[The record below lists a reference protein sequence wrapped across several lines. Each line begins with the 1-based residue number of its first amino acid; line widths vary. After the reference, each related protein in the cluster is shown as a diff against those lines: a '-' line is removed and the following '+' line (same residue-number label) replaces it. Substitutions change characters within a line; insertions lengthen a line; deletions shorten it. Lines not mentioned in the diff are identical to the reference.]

1 MPRSSFNRAMDVTAD
16 RERCWSTLTDVPQL
30 VSWVSVL
37 EDASEVVPLDS
48 YTAVLADR
56 LGPFKLRADLDIK
69 LSDVRP
75 GEHVVV
81 RAEGE
86 DRQVGSRIVVDAVL
100 DIRSGEG
107 DDHTIAVDGTYEVT
121 GRVASM
127 GTGTI
132 RKKADK
138 ILDEF
143 FSHVSSA
150 LGGR

>member
-1 MPRSSFNRAMDVTAD
+1 MDVTAD
-16 RERCWSTLTDVPQL
+16 RQTCWSTLTDVPQL
-30 VSWVSVL
+30 VTWVSVL
-37 EDASEVVPLDS
+37 ERSEEVTPLDR

-56 LGPFKLRADLDIK
+56 LGPFKLRADVDIT
-69 LSDVRP
+69 LTDVRP

-81 RAEGE
+81 HAEGE

-100 DIRSGEG
+100 DISDRDAGGS
-107 DDHTIAVDGTYEVT
+107 TVSVDGAYEVT

-127 GTGTI
+127 GSSTI

-143 FSHVSSA
+143 FGHLSSS
-150 LGGR
+150 LGGL

>member
-1 MPRSSFNRAMDVTAD
+1 MDVTAG
-16 RERCWSTLTDVPQL
+16 RQQCWSTLTDVPQL
-30 VSWVSVL
+30 VAWVSVL
-37 EDASEVVPLDS
+37 ERGEEVAPLDR

-56 LGPFKLRADLDIK
+56 LGPFKLRADVDIK
-69 LSDVRP
+69 LTDVRP

-100 DIRSGEG
+100 DIADRAAGGS
-107 DDHTIAVDGTYEVT
+107 TVAVNGAYEVS

-127 GTGTI
+127 GSGTI

-143 FSHVSSA
+143 FAHVSST
-150 LGGR
+150 LGGV